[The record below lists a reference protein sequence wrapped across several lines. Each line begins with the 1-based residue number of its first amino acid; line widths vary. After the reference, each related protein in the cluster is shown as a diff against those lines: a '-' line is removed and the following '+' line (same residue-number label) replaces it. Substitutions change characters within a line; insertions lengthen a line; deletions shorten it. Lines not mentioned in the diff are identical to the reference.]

1 MNRSLKIVTTVVSSM
16 LASIVVAST
25 DILLLDDGT
34 LLMAN
39 AFAQASDQGQ
49 GDTPTSD
56 GVLKLAYT
64 KLGVMNGA
72 YQQILYDSGT
82 NSLGMTNT
90 SAKSTAESESG
101 EIKMSSSQDVS
112 QSQSNKKLSETDQ
125 ANLRVGLTNS
135 GLFEAKDIYT
145 PNPTGTQDYILNVLS
160 VTMDNR
166 PRTVIW
172 TNTSENVPASL
183 TSVAD
188 TIESLASK

>member
-1 MNRSLKIVTTVVSSM
+1 MNMSLKIVITLVSSM

-64 KLGVMNGA
+64 KLGVVNGA

-101 EIKMSSSQDVS
+101 ETKMSSSQDVS

-125 ANLRVGLTNS
+125 ANLRVGITNS
-135 GLFEAKDIYT
+135 GLFEAKDVYP
-145 PNPTGTQDYILNVLS
+145 PNPAGTQDYILNALS

-172 TNTSENVPASL
+172 TSTSENVPASL
-183 TSVAD
+183 TSIAN